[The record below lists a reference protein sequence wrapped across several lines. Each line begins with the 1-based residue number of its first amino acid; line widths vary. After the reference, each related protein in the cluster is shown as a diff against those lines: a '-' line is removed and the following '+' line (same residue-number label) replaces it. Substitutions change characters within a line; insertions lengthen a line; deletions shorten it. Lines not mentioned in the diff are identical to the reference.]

1 MISQIKNINNLIFL
15 KNIQIYLFILIPPF
29 LITGPFL
36 SDLSLSVIAI
46 IEIYFIL
53 KFRRFEIFN
62 FLYVKLFIFFLALYF
77 V

>member
-1 MISQIKNINNLIFL
+1 MRLSKKIYMISQIKNINNLIFL

-46 IEIYFIL
+46 IEIYFI
-53 KFRRFEIFN
+53 
-62 FLYVKLFIFFLALYF
+62 
-77 V
+77 